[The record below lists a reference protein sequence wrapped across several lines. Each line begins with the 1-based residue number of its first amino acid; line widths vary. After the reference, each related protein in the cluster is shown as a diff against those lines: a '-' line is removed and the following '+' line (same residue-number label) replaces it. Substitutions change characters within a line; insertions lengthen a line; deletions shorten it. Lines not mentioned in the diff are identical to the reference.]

1 VSAQILTLELPALPV
16 LSGSDA
22 VPLAEQLPVG
32 RLVEIARTAD
42 GAQMTMAIACVRQAQ
57 AQGEPVVWVQ
67 RAGGSLFPPDLADS
81 GIDLDA
87 LLIVHVGL
95 TTGKGT
101 RPSCPAGKAVGA
113 PPNRGVASLQ
123 SIEHDMAKAAELTL
137 RSGGFGLVVIDLT
150 AVPAADANADCAPP
164 QAKSNGLE
172 LAVQSRLLGLAREH
186 RCQVL
191 FLSERGSRGGSLGPL
206 ISLCIEPRRTRVGRG
221 EFAVAPHA
229 RKDKSGLLCALAV
242 EARRGPWGLW

>member
-1 VSAQILTLELPALPV
+1 MSAQILTLELPALPII
-16 LSGSDA
+16 DA
-22 VPLAEQLPVG
+22 VPLAEQLPFG

-42 GAQMTMAIACVRQAQ
+42 GAQMTLAVACVRQAQ
-57 AQGEPVVWVQ
+57 AQGEPVAWIQ
-67 RAGGSLFPPDLADS
+67 RAGGSLFPPDFADS

-95 TTGKGT
+95 TTGNGT
-101 RPSCPAGKAVGA
+101 RPGRPTGKSVAA
-113 PPNRGVASLQ
+113 PPIRGVASLHPQ
-123 SIEHDMAKAAELTL
+123 DHDMAKAAELLL
-137 RSGGFGLVVIDLT
+137 RSGGFGLLVIDLT
-150 AVPAADANADCAPP
+150 AVPAADANADCAPS

-191 FLSERGSRGGSLGPL
+191 LLSERGSRGGSLGPL
-206 ISLCIEPRRTRVGRG
+206 ISLCIEPKRTRVGRG
-221 EFAVAPHA
+221 EFAIAPHA
-229 RKDKSGLLCALAV
+229 RKDKSGLLCELAV

>member
-16 LSGSDA
+16 IGA

-32 RLVEIARTAD
+32 RLVELARTAD
-42 GAQMTMAIACVRQAQ
+42 GAQMTMAVACVRQAQ
-57 AQGEPVVWVQ
+57 VQGEPVAWVQ
-67 RAGGSLFPPDLADS
+67 RAGGSLFPPDFADS

-87 LLIVHVGL
+87 LLFVHV
-95 TTGKGT
+95 
-101 RPSCPAGKAVGA
+101 PNAHAG
-113 PPNRGVASLQ
+113 S
-123 SIEHDMAKAAELTL
+123 SIAQRTAAEHNLAKAAELLL
-137 RSGGFGLVVIDLT
+137 RSGGFGMVVIDLT
-150 AVPAADANADCAPP
+150 AVPAADANADCASP
-164 QAKSNGLE
+164 QAKPNGLE

-206 ISLCIEPRRTRVGRG
+206 ISLCIEPKRTRVGRG

-242 EARRGPWGLW
+242 EARRGPWGLL

>member
-1 VSAQILTLELPALPV
+1 VSAQILTLELPLPV
-16 LSGSDA
+16 IDA
-22 VPLAEQLPVG
+22 VPLAEQLPFG

-42 GAQMTMAIACVRQAQ
+42 GAQMTLAVACVRQAQ
-57 AQGEPVVWVQ
+57 AQGEPVAWIQ
-67 RAGGSLFPPDLADS
+67 RAGGSLFPPDFADS

-87 LLIVHVGL
+87 LLIVHIPNAHAG
-95 TTGKGT
+95 
-101 RPSCPAGKAVGA
+101 SSPAQRTAA
-113 PPNRGVASLQ
+113 
-123 SIEHDMAKAAELTL
+123 EHNLARAAELLL
-137 RSGGFGLVVIDLT
+137 RSGGFGLLVLDLT

-164 QAKSNGLE
+164 QSKPVPNGLE

-191 FLSERGSRGGSLGPL
+191 LLSERGSRGGSLGPL
-206 ISLCIEPRRTRVGRG
+206 ISLCIEPKRTRVGRG

-229 RKDKSGLLCALAV
+229 RKDKSGLLCELAV

>member
-16 LSGSDA
+16 IDA

-42 GAQMTMAIACVRQAQ
+42 GAQMTMAVACVRQAQ

-87 LLIVHVGL
+87 LLIVHV
-95 TTGKGT
+95 
-101 RPSCPAGKAVGA
+101 PNAHAGSSAA
-113 PPNRGVASLQ
+113 QRVAA
-123 SIEHDMAKAAELTL
+123 EHNLAKAAELLL

-150 AVPAADANADCAPP
+150 AVLAADANADCAPP